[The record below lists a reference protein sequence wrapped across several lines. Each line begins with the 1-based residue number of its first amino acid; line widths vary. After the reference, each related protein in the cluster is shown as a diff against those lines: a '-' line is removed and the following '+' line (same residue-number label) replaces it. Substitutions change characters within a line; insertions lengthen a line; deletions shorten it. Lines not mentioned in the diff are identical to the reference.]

1 MAFTKICIGI
11 SSKDVVC
18 SVKIP
23 DEREYCSVYH
33 EHYQELINKGH
44 TKDAIN
50 LLPRC
55 IRCKKHQPNTCY
67 KDNYKTCENCRNK

>member
-33 EHYQELINKGH
+33 EHYQELINKAS
-44 TKDAIN
+44 K
-50 LLPRC
+50 L
-55 IRCKKHQPNTCY
+55 Q
-67 KDNYKTCENCRNK
+67 